1 MTEMPLATVFHYDR
15 VPTRDAKRN
24 AVTTRLAITIDV
36 LSIKLLWAFGVV
48 EMLEHDGD
56 AVRGGQHAL
65 LRMEIFG
72 LNSSLES

>member
-1 MTEMPLATVFHYDR
+1 MTEMLLATVFHYDR
-15 VPTRDAKRN
+15 VPARDAKRN

-36 LSIKLLWAFGVV
+36 LSIKLLWAFSVV
-48 EMLEHDGD
+48 EILDGD

>member
-15 VPTRDAKRN
+15 VPARDAKRN
-24 AVTTRLAITIDV
+24 ARLAITIDL

-48 EMLEHDGD
+48 EMLERDGD

>member
-1 MTEMPLATVFHYDR
+1 MNHYFDRGSVFA
-15 VPTRDAKRN
+15 RDAKRN
-24 AVTTRLAITIDV
+24 AVTTRLAITIDL

>member
-1 MTEMPLATVFHYDR
+1 M
-15 VPTRDAKRN
+15 
-24 AVTTRLAITIDV
+24 ITIDV
-36 LSIKLLWAFGVV
+36 LSIKLLWAFGVA

>member
-1 MTEMPLATVFHYDR
+1 MLLATVFHYDR
-15 VPTRDAKRN
+15 VPARDAKRN

-36 LSIKLLWAFGVV
+36 LSIKLLWAFSVV
-48 EMLEHDGD
+48 EILDGD